1 MPPND
6 GMLVI
11 EDARLIFRNFAGKE
25 GRYNREGDRNF
36 CVLLD
41 EQTAQAMER
50 DGWNV
55 KALRAREEDDPEQ
68 PYIQVSVGFKIRP
81 PRVILITH
89 GGRTLI
95 DEDTIEIL
103 DWLDIKTV
111 DLTIR
116 PYQWSVGGK
125 DGIKAYL
132 KTMYLTIH
140 EDPLDLK
147 YADVESLP
155 ARAGRVHEL
164 PAGYDGETLEGEW
177 RDTSAEPERSR

>member
-1 MPPND
+1 MKREGKRMGPND

-11 EDARLIFRNFAGKE
+11 EDARLIFRNFAGRE

-41 EQTAQAMER
+41 EKTAEDMER

-55 KALRAREEDDPEQ
+55 KALRSREEGDPEQ
-68 PYIQVSVGFKIRP
+68 PYLQVSIGFKIRP
-81 PRVILITH
+81 PRLVLVTSK
-89 GGRTLI
+89 GRS
-95 DEDTIEIL
+95 IL
-103 DWLDIKTV
+103 DEGMVELLDWVDIKTV

-116 PYQWSVGGK
+116 PYEWAVGGK
-125 DGIKAYL
+125 TGIKAYL
-132 KTMYLTIH
+132 KTMYVTIH

-147 YADVESLP
+147 YADLDELP

-164 PAGYDGETLEGEW
+164 PQGFDPDRVVEGEL
-177 RDTSAEPERSR
+177 A

>member
-1 MPPND
+1 MGPND

-41 EQTAQAMER
+41 ERTAEAMER

-55 KALRAREEDDPEQ
+55 KALRSREEGDPEQ
-68 PYIQVSVGFKIRP
+68 PYLQVSIGFKIRP
-81 PRVILITH
+81 PRLVLVTSK
-89 GGRTLI
+89 GRT
-95 DEDTIEIL
+95 IL
-103 DWLDIKTV
+103 DEGMVELLDWVDIKMV

-116 PYQWSVGGK
+116 PYEWSVNGK
-125 DGIKAYL
+125 TGIKAYL
-132 KTMYLTIH
+132 KTLYVTIH

-147 YADVESLP
+147 YADLDELP

-164 PAGYDGETLEGEW
+164 PPGFDPDRVVEGEII
-177 RDTSAEPERSR
+177 